1 MGKVKSAIIT
11 ALLVAAIVVL
21 ALFATISVPEL
32 PGSNGI
38 DRYNSFITNINLGA
52 DLSGEASAT
61 LYPAGVISESDYR
74 RAVYGNADKQQEYE
88 EKYVRKNGFYIDK
101 EKLGEDDGAAFAASV
116 KADAEVLSDRFSEK
130 EYSSYSVSVVNGYA
144 IKITVPT
151 GFTYAEYREYMT
163 AGNSSKISDIS
174 HAVTYLMADGGL
186 KLWSSQTYEDGK
198 SLYFEKEENAF
209 NGFFKG
215 ARAFK
220 AGDVNALEIELTAAG
235 VSVFNDAVSES
246 DGYLYIGKT
255 PMGLSFTSGQ
265 SVSDKLTF
273 QVNGSFGVAKDY
285 AIAIDSVAKG
295 KMLVNA
301 YNDSDES
308 TSPVI
313 LTKTPAY
320 GKYAA
325 IYFGSFALAV
335 ILAAAFLPV
344 IKYKK
349 LGLVNAIMVAAY
361 AVSLVTAIF
370 LTGVELTV
378 AGLFTAL
385 LPLAVMCFSNFF
397 TFEGV
402 RRETEVGRV
411 YATAV
416 KTGYKRT
423 LFGILDLH
431 VILILASV
439 IMTLVGV
446 GELAACGLIFLIG
459 SIASYVLYWL
469 TRFMWYV
476 LSSNV
481 SDKNAFC
488 GFKREAEDDE

>member
-1 MGKVKSAIIT
+1 
-11 ALLVAAIVVL
+11 
-21 ALFATISVPEL
+21 
-32 PGSNGI
+32 
-38 DRYNSFITNINLGA
+38 
-52 DLSGEASAT
+52 
-61 LYPAGVISESDYR
+61 
-74 RAVYGNADKQQEYE
+74 
-88 EKYVRKNGFYIDK
+88 
-101 EKLGEDDGAAFAASV
+101 
-116 KADAEVLSDRFSEK
+116 
-130 EYSSYSVSVVNGYA
+130 
-144 IKITVPT
+144 
-151 GFTYAEYREYMT
+151 
-163 AGNSSKISDIS
+163 
-174 HAVTYLMADGGL
+174 
-186 KLWSSQTYEDGK
+186 
-198 SLYFEKEENAF
+198 
-209 NGFFKG
+209 
-215 ARAFK
+215 
-220 AGDVNALEIELTAAG
+220 
-235 VSVFNDAVSES
+235 
-246 DGYLYIGKT
+246 
-255 PMGLSFTSGQ
+255 MGLSFTSGQ

-325 IYFGSFALAV
+325 IYFGAFALAV